1 MEGIAGSRLTLNA
14 GFGILERNMAQ
25 EIKREV
31 KLEIVHVLFLDIVGY
46 SKALTDEQQEFIDR
60 LNKVARGSDEFQK
73 AAGADRL
80 IKIPTGDGMA
90 LIFYNSPE
98 QPVNCALEISR
109 ALKDSSLPLRM
120 GVHSGPV
127 SALTDLNDR
136 TNAAGVG
143 INIAQRVMDCGDTGH
158 ILLSKRVA
166 EDLQQYNRWRPHL
179 HDLGEV
185 EVKHGERV
193 HIFNFYT
200 DDAGNSDLPK
210 KVIGAAVQ
218 SRPVTPPPAKTPAKS
233 ERPSICVLPF
243 ANMSGDPEQEY
254 FSDGISEDIITDLS
268 KISALHVV
276 SRNTAFTF
284 KGKAVDVGQVVS
296 QLKVSHVVEGSVR
309 KAAGRVRITAQLIDG
324 ANDSH
329 LWAERYDR
337 DLNDIFAIQDE
348 ISHAIVDALK
358 VKLLPEEKKAIEQH
372 GTENVDA
379 YNLFL
384 MARQTYAIGYEGD
397 ARRLDAIIRMCRRAV
412 EIDPNYADAWAEI
425 ALAEVLLRSSV
436 GGQTGDGG
444 LAAAERALELNP
456 GLAEA
461 HAVKARILSE
471 QNRNDEAA
479 REIEIALRLDSES
492 YQVNRN
498 AALLKFREKQI
509 EDAAVYWEKALTLE
523 QDDFGSGG
531 MLVTVYAAL
540 GKREAAQRAAKIT
553 LERCERI
560 LTQDS
565 NNAHALSHMASALA
579 VLGQRDRAKERM
591 EYAMLIDP
599 DNITIRY
606 NFACALANHLRD
618 KEAALEMISPAFE
631 KMGAGLL
638 NHVKA
643 DPDLD
648 SIRDDPRFQEML
660 AAAERRLS
668 AAS

>member
-1 MEGIAGSRLTLNA
+1 
-14 GFGILERNMAQ
+14 MAQ

-60 LNKVARGSDEFQK
+60 LNQVVRGSDEFQK
-73 AAGADRL
+73 AAAADRL

-98 QPVNCALEISR
+98 QPVSCALGISQ
-109 ALKDSSLPLRM
+109 ALKNSLLPVRM

-127 SALTDLNDR
+127 SAVTDLNDR
-136 TNAAGVG
+136 TNAAGAGMNV
-143 INIAQRVMDCGDTGH
+143 AQRVMDCGDTGH

-166 EDLQQYNRWRPHL
+166 EDLQQYSRWRPHL

-193 HIFNFYT
+193 HVFNFYT
-200 DDAGNSDLPK
+200 EDAGNSDVPK
-210 KVIGAAVQ
+210 KVIDAAVQ
-218 SRPVTPPPAKTPAKS
+218 SRRVAAPPAKKSAKS

-309 KAAGRVRITAQLIDG
+309 KAADRVRITAQLIDG

-329 LWAERYDR
+329 VWAERYDR

-372 GTENVDA
+372 GTENADA

-384 MARQTYAIGYEGD
+384 MARQTYTTGYE
-397 ARRLDAIIRMCRRAV
+397 AEPRRLDAIIRMCRRAV
-412 EIDPNYADAWAEI
+412 EIDSNYADAWALI
-425 ALAEVLLRSSV
+425 ALAEVVLRSSV
-436 GGQTGDGG
+436 GRQGGDGG
-444 LAAAERALELNP
+444 LAAAERSLALNP
-456 GLAEA
+456 DLAEA
-461 HAVKARILSE
+461 HAVKARILTE
-471 QNRNDEAA
+471 ENRYDEAA
-479 REIEIALRLDSES
+479 REIDVGLRLNPES
-492 YQVNRN
+492 YQVNRFS
-498 AALLKFREKQI
+498 ALLKFRQKQF
-509 EDAAVYWEKALTLE
+509 EEAAAYWEKALTLE
-523 QDDFGSGG
+523 EDDFGSAG
-531 MLVTVYAAL
+531 MLITVYSAL
-540 GKREAAQRAAKIT
+540 GKHDAAQRAAKIA
-553 LERCERI
+553 LERCEKI
-560 LTQDS
+560 LARDS
-565 NNAHALSHMASALA
+565 SNGSAMGHGSWALA
-579 VLGQRDRAKERM
+579 VLGQSDRARDLMER
-591 EYAMLIDP
+591 ALLVDP
-599 DNITIRY
+599 DNITMRY
-606 NFACALANHLRD
+606 NFACTLANDIND
-618 KEAALEMISPAFE
+618 KDAALEMLRPFFE
-631 KMGAGLL
+631 QMQIGTGQIYHAK
-638 NHVKA
+638 V
-643 DPDLD
+643 DPDLN
-648 SIRDDPRFQEML
+648 SIRDDPRFKEML

-668 AAS
+668 ISG

>member
-1 MEGIAGSRLTLNA
+1 MP
-14 GFGILERNMAQ
+14 AQ
-25 EIKREV
+25 IKREV
-31 KLEIVHVLFLDIVGY
+31 KLEIVHLLFLDIVGY
-46 SKALTDEQQEFIDR
+46 SKRLTDEQQELIDR
-60 LNKVARGSDEFQK
+60 LNQAVRGSDEFKK
-73 AAGADRL
+73 AAAADRL

-98 QPVNCALEISR
+98 QPVNCALEVSR
-109 ALKDSSLPLRM
+109 ALKNSSLPLRM

-127 SALTDLNDR
+127 SAVTDLNER

-166 EDLQQYNRWRPHL
+166 EDLQQYSRWRPHL
-179 HDLGEV
+179 HDLGEC
-185 EVKHGERV
+185 EVKHDVRV
-193 HIFNFYT
+193 HVFNFYT

-210 KVIGAAVQ
+210 KVTGAAAQ
-218 SRPVTPPPAKTPAKS
+218 ARRVTAPPAKKSAKS

-309 KAAGRVRITAQLIDG
+309 KAAGRVRITAQLIDA

-358 VKLLPEEKKAIEQH
+358 VKLLPEEEKAIEQR
-372 GTENVDA
+372 GTENVNA

-384 MARQTYAIGYEGD
+384 MARQTYATGFEGD
-397 ARRLDAIIRMCRRAV
+397 PRRLDAIVRMCQRAV
-412 EIDPNYADAWAEI
+412 EIDPNYADAWALI
-425 ALAEVLLRSSV
+425 ALAEVLLRANV
-436 GGQTGDGG
+436 GRKGGDAG
-444 LAAAERALELNP
+444 LAAAERALALNP
-456 GLAEA
+456 DLAEA

-471 QNRNDEAA
+471 ENRNEEAA
-479 REIEIALRLDSES
+479 REIDIALRLDPES

-498 AALLKFREKQI
+498 AGLLRFRQKQI
-509 EDAAVYWEKALTLE
+509 EESAAHWEKALTLE
-523 QDDFGSGG
+523 QDDFGSAG
-531 MLVTVYAAL
+531 MLITVYTAL
-540 GKREAAQRAAKIT
+540 GKPEAAERAAKIS
-553 LERCERI
+553 LERCEKI
-560 LTQDS
+560 LGRDS
-565 NNAHALSHMASALA
+565 NNAAAMGHSAWSLA
-579 VLGQRDRAKERM
+579 MLGQHERAKEWM
-591 EYAMLIDP
+591 ERALLIDP
-599 DNITIRY
+599 DNLTMRY
-606 NFACALANHLRD
+606 NFVCALANYLHD
-618 KEAALEMISPAFE
+618 KDAALEMLRPMLE
-631 KMGAGLL
+631 QMGGLGL
-638 NHVKA
+638 INHAKV
-643 DPDLD
+643 DPDFD
-648 SIRDDPRFQEML
+648 TIRDDPRFKAML
-660 AAAERRLS
+660 
-668 AAS
+668 

>member
-1 MEGIAGSRLTLNA
+1 MT
-14 GFGILERNMAQ
+14 Q

-46 SKALTDEQQEFIDR
+46 SKSLTDEQQELIDR
-60 LNKVARGSDEFQK
+60 LNQVVRGSEEFQQ
-73 AAGADRL
+73 AAAAERL

-109 ALKDSSLPLRM
+109 ALKISSLPVRM

-127 SALTDLNDR
+127 SAITDLNDR

-143 INIAQRVMDCGDTGH
+143 INVAQRVMDCGDTGH

-166 EDLQQYNRWRPHL
+166 EDLQQYSRWRPHL

-193 HIFNFYT
+193 HVFNFYT

-218 SRPVTPPPAKTPAKS
+218 SRRATALPAKKPAKS

-284 KGKAVDVGQVVS
+284 KGKAVDVGQVAS

-309 KAAGRVRITAQLIDG
+309 KAAGRLRITAQLIDG

-384 MARQTYAIGYEGD
+384 LARKTFDTGFEGD
-397 ARRLDAIIRMCRRAV
+397 GRRLDGIIRICRRAV
-412 EIDPNYADAWAEI
+412 EIDPNYADAWALI
-425 ALAEVLLRSSV
+425 ALAEALLRSSV
-436 GGQTGDGG
+436 GRQGGDGG
-444 LAAAERALELNP
+444 LAAAERSLALNP
-456 GLAEA
+456 DLAEA
-461 HAVKARILSE
+461 HAVKARILAE
-471 QNRNDEAA
+471 ENRYDEAD
-479 REIEIALRLDSES
+479 REIDIALRLNPES
-492 YQVNRN
+492 HQVNRF
-498 AALLKFREKQI
+498 AGVLRFRQKKL
-509 EDAAVYWEKALTLE
+509 EDAAVYWEKTLTLE
-523 QDDFGSGG
+523 EGDFGSAG
-531 MLVTVYAAL
+531 MLITVYTAL
-540 GKREAAQRAAKIT
+540 RQHEAVQRAAKTT
-553 LERCERI
+553 LERCEKI
-560 LTQDS
+560 LARDS
-565 NNAHALSHMASALA
+565 NNGAALGHSSVALA
-579 VLGQRDRAKERM
+579 VLGQHERAKEWM
-591 EYAMLIDP
+591 ERALLVDP
-599 DNITIRY
+599 DNVTMRY
-606 NFACALANHLRD
+606 NFACALTKDLHD
-618 KEAALEMISPAFE
+618 KDAALEMLRPIFE
-631 KMGAGLL
+631 QIGVGMIHHAK
-638 NHVKA
+638 V

-648 SIRDDPRFQEML
+648 SIRDDPRFKEML
-660 AAAERRLS
+660 AAAQRRLS
-668 AAS
+668 TSG

>member
-1 MEGIAGSRLTLNA
+1 MPAD
-14 GFGILERNMAQ
+14 
-25 EIKREV
+25 IKREV

-46 SKALTDEQQEFIDR
+46 SKALTDEQQELIDR
-60 LNKVARGSDEFQK
+60 LNQAVRSSEEFAK
-73 AAGADRL
+73 AASSDRL

-98 QPVNCALEISR
+98 QPVNCAVEISR
-109 ALKDSSLPLRM
+109 ALKNSLSLPVRM

-127 SALTDLNDR
+127 SAVTDLNDR
-136 TNAAGVG
+136 VNAAGMG
-143 INIAQRVMDCGDTGH
+143 INVAQRIMDCGDTGH

-166 EDLQQYNRWRPHL
+166 EDLQQYSRWRPHL

-200 DDAGNSDLPK
+200 DEAGNPDLPK

-218 SRPVTPPPAKTPAKS
+218 SRRVTAPPAKKSARS

-284 KGKAVDVGQVVS
+284 KGKAVDLGQVAS
-296 QLKVSHVVEGSVR
+296 QLKVSHILEGSVR
-309 KAAGRVRITAQLIDG
+309 KSAGRVRITAQLIDT

-372 GTENVDA
+372 GTQNVDA

-384 MARQTYAIGYEGD
+384 MARQTYTTGFEAD
-397 ARRLDAIIRMCRRAV
+397 ARRMDAIIRMCRRAV
-412 EIDPNYADAWAEI
+412 EIDPNYADAWALI
-425 ALAEVLLRSSV
+425 ALAEVLLRANV
-436 GGQTGDGG
+436 GRKGGDAG
-444 LAAAERALELNP
+444 LAAAERALALNP
-456 GLAEA
+456 DLAEA

-471 QNRNDEAA
+471 ENRIDEAA
-479 REIEIALRLDSES
+479 SEIDIALRLDPES

-498 AALLKFREKQI
+498 AGVLRFRQKQM
-509 EDAAVYWEKALTLE
+509 EEAAGHWEKALTLE
-523 QDDFGSGG
+523 EDDFGSAG
-531 MLVTVYAAL
+531 MLITVYTAL
-540 GKREAAQRAAKIT
+540 GKPEATLRAAKIS
-553 LERCERI
+553 LERCEKVLAR
-560 LTQDS
+560 DS
-565 NNAHALSHMASALA
+565 NNAAALGHSAVALA
-579 VLGQRDRAKERM
+579 TLGQRERAKEWM
-591 EYAMLIDP
+591 ERALLVDP
-599 DNITIRY
+599 DNLTMRY
-606 NFACALANHLRD
+606 NFVCALANYLHD
-618 KEAALEMISPAFE
+618 KDTALEILRPTLE
-631 KMGAGLL
+631 QMGGVGLI
-638 NHVKA
+638 NHAKV

-648 SIRDDPRFQEML
+648 SIRDDPRFKEML
-660 AAAERRLS
+660 AAAEQRLKS
-668 AAS
+668 AS

>member
-1 MEGIAGSRLTLNA
+1 
-14 GFGILERNMAQ
+14 MAT

-46 SKALTDEQQEFIDR
+46 SKALTDKQQELIDR
-60 LNKVARGSDEFQK
+60 LNEAVRSSDEFQK
-73 AAGADRL
+73 AAAADRL

-98 QPVNCALEISR
+98 QPVNCALQISR
-109 ALKDSSLPLRM
+109 ALKNSSLPVRM

-127 SALTDLNDR
+127 SAVTDLNDR

-166 EDLQQYNRWRPHL
+166 EDLQHHSRWRDGL
-179 HDLGEV
+179 YDLGEV

-200 DDAGNSDLPK
+200 ADAGNSELPK
-210 KVIGAAVQ
+210 KLLNAQPNHRPKRAPAATKVATA
-218 SRPVTPPPAKTPAKS
+218 P
-233 ERPSICVLPF
+233 RPSICVLPF
-243 ANMSGDPEQEY
+243 ANISGDPEQEY

-284 KGKAVDVGQVVS
+284 KGKAVDVA
-296 QLKVSHVVEGSVR
+296 QLATQLNVTHVVEGSVR

-384 MARQTYAIGYEGD
+384 MARQTYAAGYEGD
-397 ARRLDAIIRMCRRAV
+397 ARKLDTIIRICRRAV
-412 EIDPNYADAWAEI
+412 EIDSNYADAWALI
-425 ALAEVLLRSSV
+425 ALAEVALRATV
-436 GGQTGDGG
+436 GRKGGDAG
-444 LAAAERALELNP
+444 LAAVERALALKP
-456 GLAEA
+456 DLAEA
-461 HAVKARILSE
+461 HAVKARIFSE
-471 QNRNDEAA
+471 ENRPDEGD
-479 REIEIALRLDSES
+479 RELDIALRLNPES
-492 YQVNRN
+492 YQVNLA
-498 AALLKFREKQI
+498 AALLRFRSEKI
-509 EDAAVYWEKALTLE
+509 EEAAIYWEKALTLE
-523 QDDFGSGG
+523 ESDFGSAG
-531 MLVTVYAAL
+531 MLITIYTEL
-540 GKREAAQRAAKIT
+540 GKPDEARRAAKIS
-553 LERCERI
+553 LERCEKI
-560 LTQDS
+560 LAQDS
-565 NNAHALSHMASALA
+565 NNGTAWGHSSVALA
-579 VLGQRDRAKERM
+579 ALGQHERAKEWM
-591 EYAMLIDP
+591 ERALLIDP
-599 DNITIRY
+599 DNMTMRY
-606 NFACALANHLRD
+606 NFVCTLAKYLND
-618 KEAALEMISPAFE
+618 KDAALEMLPPAFAQ
-631 KMGAGLL
+631 AGSGLIA
-638 NHVKA
+638 HAKV

-648 SIRDDPRFQEML
+648 GLRDDPRFKEML
-660 AAAERRLS
+660 AAADRRLS
-668 AAS
+668 TSD